1 MPTRNEIVAEAMT
14 WKGTP
19 WAHQGRLKSVGVDC
33 AGIVLGVGLTCGCL
47 PHDGS
52 ADIKGYGRQPDPIK
66 MKGALDRLF
75 LRVPKDERLPG
86 DIPWMRSVDH
96 AQHLGI
102 LTFRNTLIQAV
113 NYRDVEEAPIES
125 MLETRIV
132 AIYRYK
138 GLEDE

>member
-1 MPTRNEIVAEAMT
+1 MT
-14 WKGTP
+14 WKSTP
-19 WAHQGRLKSVGVDC
+19 WSHQGRLKGVGVDC

-52 ADIKGYGRQPDPIK
+52 ADIRGYGRQPDPFK
-66 MKGALDRLF
+66 MKTALDRLF
-75 LRVPKDERLPG
+75 LRVPKDERKPA
-86 DIPWMRSVDH
+86 DIAWMRAVDH

-113 NYRDVEEAPIES
+113 NYRNVEEAPIEDAI
-125 MLETRIV
+125 EKRIV